1 MPVFIAVPSI
11 LASKWETHLAYFIF
25 KTINVKS
32 LIVLIFLASIFSR
45 VKYVNTRS
53 VDQTSCLE
61 LRN

>member
-1 MPVFIAVPSI
+1 MLVFIAVPTI

-25 KTINVKS
+25 KTINITS

-53 VDQTSCLE
+53 VD
-61 LRN
+61 

>member
-1 MPVFIAVPSI
+1 MPVFIAVPSV

-45 VKYVNTRS
+45 VKYVKTRS
-53 VDQTSCLE
+53 VD
-61 LRN
+61 